1 MFYSFQQLLWSLDT
15 TARALRNL
23 RRGELMPVIYWIWKN
38 KRWTLIIVLLIYGF
52 FQTWQSNSLAGDL
65 NKAKADCKTKV
76 QQEVDKAVK
85 PYQVA
90 ITNAKEQKAITE
102 KAWSDKYIEV
112 EQNAIKKIQ
121 DANAA
126 ARSADLAASGLSK
139 QLSEANKR
147 LSTAPRQT
155 IIEYTITNSELLEAC
170 TAEYRSMAEK
180 ADGHAIDVERLSEIW
195 PR

>member
-1 MFYSFQQLLWSLDT
+1 MPLL
-15 TARALRNL
+15 
-23 RRGELMPVIYWIWKN
+23 YWIWNN
-38 KRWTLIIVLLIYGF
+38 KRWTLIIVLFIYGF
-52 FQTWQSNSLAGDL
+52 FQTWQSNSLTGDL

-85 PYQVA
+85 PYQDA
-90 ITNAKEQKAITE
+90 ITTAKEQKAITE

-126 ARSADLAASGLSK
+126 ARNADLAASGLSK

-147 LSTAPRQT
+147 LSAASRQT

-180 ADGHAIDVERLSEIW
+180 ADGHAIDVERLSGSWAE
-195 PR
+195 

>member
-1 MFYSFQQLLWSLDT
+1 MPFLLL
-15 TARALRNL
+15 
-23 RRGELMPVIYWIWKN
+23 IWNN
-38 KRWTLIIVLLIYGF
+38 KRWTLIIVLLIYAF
-52 FQTWQSNSLAGDL
+52 FQTWQSNSLTGDL
-65 NKAKADCKTKV
+65 NKAKANCDV
-76 QQEVDKAVK
+76 RVAEAIA
-85 PYQVA
+85 PYETA
-90 ITNAKEQKAITE
+90 ITKAKEQKAITE

-139 QLSEANKR
+139 QLNEANKR
-147 LSTAPRQT
+147 LSTAPRET

-180 ADGHAIDVERLSEIW
+180 ADGHAIDVERLSEAW
-195 PR
+195 PE

>member
-1 MFYSFQQLLWSLDT
+1 MPLL
-15 TARALRNL
+15 
-23 RRGELMPVIYWIWKN
+23 YWIWNN
-38 KRWTLIIVLLIYGF
+38 KRWTLIIVLLIYAV

-85 PYQVA
+85 PYQDA
-90 ITNAKEQKAITE
+90 ITKAKEQKAITE

-147 LSTAPRQT
+147 LSAASRQT
-155 IIEYTITNSELLEAC
+155 IIEYTITSSEILEAC
-170 TAEYRSMAEK
+170 TAEYRGMAEK
-180 ADGHAIDVERLSEIW
+180 ADGHAIDVERLREVW
-195 PR
+195 PE

>member
-1 MFYSFQQLLWSLDT
+1 MPIFLVLWKFKT
-15 TARALRNL
+15 
-23 RRGELMPVIYWIWKN
+23 WIA
-38 KRWTLIIVLLIYGF
+38 IAVLSVLWLGQIAYTNHLSGKL
-52 FQTWQSNSLAGDL
+52 QETEIACDVRV
-65 NKAKADCKTKV
+65 AKAI
-76 QQEVDKAVK
+76 K
-85 PYQVA
+85 PYQTA
-90 ITNAKEQKAITE
+90 IKKAQEQKAITE

-147 LSTAPRQT
+147 LSAASHQT
-155 IIEYTITNSELLEAC
+155 IVEYTITNSELLEAC

-180 ADGHAIDVERLSEIW
+180 ADGHAIDVERLSEVW
-195 PR
+195 PEVEALK

>member
-1 MFYSFQQLLWSLDT
+1 MPILLVLWKFK
-15 TARALRNL
+15 
-23 RRGELMPVIYWIWKN
+23 YWIA
-38 KRWTLIIVLLIYGF
+38 IAVF
-52 FQTWQSNSLAGDL
+52 FFLWIGQIGYTNHLSGKLQDAESACDARV
-65 NKAKADCKTKV
+65 AKAI
-76 QQEVDKAVK
+76 K
-85 PYQVA
+85 PYRDSIVKAQE
-90 ITNAKEQKAITE
+90 KKAITE

-147 LSTAPRQT
+147 LSAAPKET
-155 IIEYTITNSELLEAC
+155 IVEYTITNNELLEAC

-180 ADGHAIDVERLSEIW
+180 ADGHAIDVERLREIW
-195 PR
+195 PEEKALK

>member
-1 MFYSFQQLLWSLDT
+1 MPLLL
-15 TARALRNL
+15 L
-23 RRGELMPVIYWIWKN
+23 IWNN
-38 KRWTLIIVLLIYGF
+38 KRWTLIIVLLIYAL

-65 NKAKADCKTKV
+65 NRTEADCKTKV
-76 QQEVDKAVK
+76 QQEVNKAVK
-85 PYQVA
+85 PYQDA
-90 ITNAKEQKAITE
+90 ITKAKEQKAITE

-126 ARSADLAASGLSK
+126 ARNADLAASGLSK

-147 LSTAPRQT
+147 LSTAPRET

-180 ADGHAIDVERLSEIW
+180 ADGHAIDVERLSGTW
-195 PR
+195 PE

>member
-1 MFYSFQQLLWSLDT
+1 MPLLLLIWS
-15 TARALRNL
+15 
-23 RRGELMPVIYWIWKN
+23 N
-38 KRWTLIIVLLIYGF
+38 KRWTLIIVLLLCLLL
-52 FQTWQSNSLAGDL
+52 QTWQVNSLGGDL
-65 NKAKADCKTKV
+65 RDAETACDARVAKAI
-76 QQEVDKAVK
+76 K
-85 PYQVA
+85 PYDDA
-90 ITNAKEQKAITE
+90 IDRAQEE
-102 KAWSDKYIEV
+102 KATIMKTWSDKYIQV

-147 LSTAPRQT
+147 LSAAPNQT

-180 ADGHAIDVERLSEIW
+180 ADGHAIDVERLSETW
-195 PR
+195 PNNEPLK

>member
-1 MFYSFQQLLWSLDT
+1 MPLLL
-15 TARALRNL
+15 LICN
-23 RRGELMPVIYWIWKN
+23 N
-38 KRWTLIIVLLIYGF
+38 KRWTLIIVLLIYAV
-52 FQTWQSNSLAGDL
+52 FQAWQSNSLAGDL
-65 NKAKADCKTKV
+65 SKAKADCKTKV

-85 PYQVA
+85 PYQDA
-90 ITNAKEQKAITE
+90 ITKAKEQKVITE
-102 KAWSDKYIEV
+102 KVWSDKYIEV

-126 ARSADLAASGLSK
+126 ARSADLVASGLSK

-170 TAEYRSMAEK
+170 TAEYRSVAEK
-180 ADGHAIDVERLSEIW
+180 ADGHAIDVERLRETW
-195 PR
+195 PE

>member
-1 MFYSFQQLLWSLDT
+1 MPILLL
-15 TARALRNL
+15 
-23 RRGELMPVIYWIWKN
+23 IWNN
-38 KRWTLIIVLLIYGF
+38 KRWTLITVLLIYAV

-65 NKAKADCKTKV
+65 NKAKGDCKTKV
-76 QQEVDKAVK
+76 QHEVDKAVK
-85 PYQVA
+85 PYQDA
-90 ITNAKEQKAITE
+90 ITNAKVQKAVTE

-155 IIEYTITNSELLEAC
+155 IIEYTITNSELLEVC

-180 ADGHAIDVERLSEIW
+180 ADGHAIDVERLSGTW
-195 PR
+195 PE

>member
-1 MFYSFQQLLWSLDT
+1 
-15 TARALRNL
+15 
-23 RRGELMPVIYWIWKN
+23 MPLILWIWKN
-38 KRWTLIIVLLIYGF
+38 KRWTLIIVLLIYGL
-52 FQTWQSNSLAGDL
+52 FQTWKSNTLAGDL
-65 NKAKADCKTKV
+65 SKAKADCKTKV
-76 QQEVDKAVK
+76 KQEVDKAVK
-85 PYQVA
+85 PYQDA

-139 QLSEANKR
+139 QLSDANKR
-147 LSTAPRQT
+147 LSSAPRQT

-170 TAEYRSMAEK
+170 TAEYRSVAEK
-180 ADGHAIDVERLSEIW
+180 ADGHAIDVERLIGVR
-195 PR
+195 PD

>member
-1 MFYSFQQLLWSLDT
+1 MPLLLW
-15 TARALRNL
+15 
-23 RRGELMPVIYWIWKN
+23 IWNN
-38 KRWTLIIVLLIYGF
+38 KRWTLILVLLIYGL

-65 NKAKADCKTKV
+65 SKAKADCKTKV
-76 QQEVDKAVK
+76 QQEVDKAIK

-90 ITNAKEQKAITE
+90 IINAKEQKAITE

-147 LSTAPRQT
+147 LSTVPRQT

-170 TAEYRSMAEK
+170 TAEYRTMAEK
-180 ADGHAIDVERLSEIW
+180 ADGHAIDVERLSEVW
-195 PR
+195 PE

>member
-1 MFYSFQQLLWSLDT
+1 MPFLLL
-15 TARALRNL
+15 
-23 RRGELMPVIYWIWKN
+23 IWNN
-38 KRWTLIIVLLIYGF
+38 KRWTLIILLLIYAL
-52 FQTWQSNSLAGDL
+52 FQTWQSNSLSGDL
-65 NKAKADCKTKV
+65 NKAEANCDV
-76 QQEVDKAVK
+76 RVAEAIA
-85 PYQVA
+85 PYETA
-90 ITNAKEQKAITE
+90 ITKAKEQKAITE

-147 LSTAPRQT
+147 LSTAPRET

-180 ADGHAIDVERLSEIW
+180 ADGHAIDVERLSGTW
-195 PR
+195 PE